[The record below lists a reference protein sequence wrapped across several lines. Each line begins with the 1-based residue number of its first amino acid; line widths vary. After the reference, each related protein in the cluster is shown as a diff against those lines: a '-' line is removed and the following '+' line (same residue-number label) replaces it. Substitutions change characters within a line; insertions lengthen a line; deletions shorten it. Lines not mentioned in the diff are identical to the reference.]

1 MKVTVNSITG
11 FEDAFVAMYIS
22 KRSWTP
28 ELDAE
33 IRETCKN
40 ILGRDGRINPSAY
53 KSSIEKFNNWLSMLL
68 RMGRKH
74 ITVLR
79 YIDIS
84 IMTEGIHRAGQDD
97 IDAHAKRFDNRIIR
111 SSTRLAEFEEDEVSE
126 YYKDKIITDAK
137 ALKCVLGIDMPE
149 EIIYEDCKYV
159 KAPNGYV
166 KEEYK
171 NNKDVKRGLYML
183 SIPSNFISKINLTEF
198 GHVFKERNED
208 GGANPEVKEWAE
220 SVVRQITEFH
230 NQITRD
236 YILTIEN

>member
-1 MKVTVNSITG
+1 MNVKVNSITG

-28 ELDAE
+28 ELDKE
-33 IRETCKN
+33 IRDVCNDVLDKNGNIKDLTCKEKN
-40 ILGRDGRINPSAY
+40 F
-53 KSSIEKFNNWLSMLL
+53 EKFEKWLEMLL
-68 RMGRKH
+68 RMGKRH

-97 IDAHAKRFDNRIIR
+97 IDSHARRFDNRIIR
-111 SSTRLAEFEEDEVSE
+111 SSTRLAEFSDGEMSD
-126 YYKDKIITDAK
+126 YYKGKVIPTDE
-137 ALKCVLGIDMPE
+137 ALNILNIDIPDSFEYMGRTY
-149 EIIYEDCKYV
+149 IKS
-159 KAPNGYV
+159 PNGYV

-183 SIPSNFISKINLTEF
+183 SIPSNFISKINLCEWA
-198 GHVFKERNED
+198 HVFKERNDD

-220 SVVRQITEFH
+220 EVMRQISCIH
-230 NQITRD
+230 KQITRE
-236 YILTIEN
+236 YVLTIEN

>member
-1 MKVTVNSITG
+1 MKVKVNSITG

-28 ELDAE
+28 ELDEE
-33 IRETCKN
+33 IRNVCDSV
-40 ILGRDGRINPSAY
+40 LDRRGRFINNCDVE
-53 KSSIEKFNNWLSMLL
+53 KLNKFNNWLSMLL
-68 RMGRKH
+68 RMGIKH
-74 ITVLR
+74 ITLLR

-111 SSTRLAEFEEDEVSE
+111 SSTRLAEFEEDEMSE

-137 ALKCVLGIDMPE
+137 VLKFILGIDMPE
-149 EIIYEDCKYV
+149 EITYEGCKYV
-159 KAPNGYV
+159 KTPNGYV

-220 SVVRQITEFH
+220 SVMRQITEFH
-230 NQITRD
+230 NQIT
-236 YILTIEN
+236 

>member
-1 MKVTVNSITG
+1 MKVTVNSMTG
-11 FEDAFVAMYIS
+11 FEDAIVAMYIS
-22 KRSWTP
+22 KRTWTP
-28 ELDAE
+28 ELDRE
-33 IRETCKN
+33 IRMVCDT
-40 ILGRDGRINPSAY
+40 IL
-53 KSSIEKFNNWLSMLL
+53 FNNGKITYSDEVCLERFNKWLSMLL

-74 ITVLR
+74 ITLLR

-97 IDAHAKRFDNRIIR
+97 IDAHAMRFNNRIIR
-111 SSTRLAEFEEDEVSE
+111 SSTRLAEFEEDEMSE

-137 ALKCVLGIDMPE
+137 VLKLILGIEMPE
-149 EIIYEDCKYV
+149 EITYEGCKYV
-159 KAPNGYV
+159 KTPNGYV

-220 SVVRQITEFH
+220 SVMRQITEFH
-230 NQITRD
+230 NQITRE
-236 YILTIEN
+236 YVLSIEN

>member
-1 MKVTVNSITG
+1 MNVTVNSITG

-28 ELDAE
+28 ELDKK
-33 IRETCKN
+33 IRSVC
-40 ILGRDGRINPSAY
+40 RDVLDGNGRIIVNCD
-53 KSSIEKFNNWLSMLL
+53 KDKLEKFNSWLEKLL
-68 RMGRKH
+68 RMGRRH

-97 IDAHAKRFDNRIIR
+97 IDSHARRFDNRIIR
-111 SSTRLAEFEEDEVSE
+111 SSTRLAEFSDGEMSN
-126 YYKDKIITDAK
+126 YYKGKIIPTDE
-137 ALKCVLGIDMPE
+137 ALKILDVDIPE
-149 EIIYEDCKYV
+149 TFEYMGKTYY
-159 KAPNGYV
+159 KSPNGYI

-183 SIPSNFISKINLTEF
+183 SIPSNFISKINLCEW
-198 GHVFKERNED
+198 GHVFKERNKD
-208 GGANPEVKEWAE
+208 GGANPEVKEWSE
-220 SVVRQITEFH
+220 SVMNQINQFH

-236 YILTIEN
+236 YVLSIEN